1 MDRFQ
6 KRIIQAINHRES
18 CSLRNNTMMHNSHD
32 TGNDFIG
39 KLFVNDQEIAT
50 IYYTHAW
57 HDPSRNLHGGTLLY
71 SDFDHNNT
79 EQGDYAYI
87 RAIEN
92 DNWAID
98 EISFNETAINRVLGT
113 NAVRYR
119 NFLMKHYI
127 ERGIKCTQQR
137 YVTV

>member
-6 KRIIQAINHRES
+6 KRIIKDINHRNS
-18 CSLRNNTMMHNSHD
+18 CSLRNNTRLWNSHH
-32 TGNDFIG
+32 TENEFTS

-79 EQGDYAYI
+79 EEGDYAYI

-92 DNWAID
+92 DKWEID
-98 EISFNETAINRVLGT
+98 EISFNETAIDRVLGS

-119 NFLMKHYI
+119 NLLTKHY
-127 ERGIKCTQQR
+127 GGQGVKIKNVK

>member
-1 MDRFQ
+1 
-6 KRIIQAINHRES
+6 
-18 CSLRNNTMMHNSHD
+18 MMHNSHD
-32 TGNDFIG
+32 TGNEFTG

-57 HDPSRNLHGGTLLY
+57 HDSTRNLHGGTLLY
-71 SDFDHNNT
+71 NDFDHKGK
-79 EQGDYAYI
+79 EDYAYI

-92 DNWAID
+92 DKWEID
-98 EISFNETAINRVLGT
+98 EISFNETAIDRVLGS

-119 NFLMKHYI
+119 NLLTKHF
-127 ERGIKCTQQR
+127 GGQGVKIKNVK

>member
-6 KRIIQAINHRES
+6 KRIIKAINHRES

-32 TGNDFIG
+32 TGNEFTG

-57 HDPSRNLHGGTLLY
+57 HDSTRNLHGGTLLY
-71 SDFDHNNT
+71 NDFDHKGK
-79 EQGDYAYI
+79 EDYAYI

-92 DNWAID
+92 DKWEID
-98 EISFNETAINRVLGT
+98 EISFNETAIDRVLGS

-119 NFLMKHYI
+119 NLLTKHF
-127 ERGIKCTQQR
+127 GGQGVKIKNVR

>member
-6 KRIIQAINHRES
+6 KRIIKDIDHRNS
-18 CSLRNNTMMHNSHD
+18 CSLRNNTMLHNSHH
-32 TGNDFIG
+32 TGNDFTS
-39 KLFVNDQEIAT
+39 KFFVDDQEIAT

-57 HDPSRNLHGGTLLY
+57 DDPSRNSFGGTLLY
-71 SDFDHNNT
+71 NQFDHNNT

-92 DNWAID
+92 DKWQID
-98 EISFNETAINRVLGT
+98 EIVFNETAIDRVLGS

-119 NFLMKHYI
+119 NFITRQYK
-127 ERGIKCTQQR
+127 EQGVKIKNVK